1 VSEQH
6 APPPPLEA
14 ALAALPLFADAPVHA
29 RDAFARQGRLQRYR
43 PGTVMFLQGDPADAV
58 YCILSGRVEIT
69 TTAADGRVRLV
80 AMVTPGDLLGEL
92 AVLGGMARSG
102 SAICVADTTAWAV
115 DSQQFRRYLTD
126 HPPVALTLLSSLSRL
141 VITQNG
147 LVDDML
153 FLDLRGRVAKRLLG
167 LAAKSSDGPPTS
179 GTVIDWGL
187 PQTDLAYL
195 CGGTR
200 ANVSRVLSEFGRRRL
215 IERAGRQYIL
225 RDVDALRRLAGL

>member
-1 VSEQH
+1 VSEQR

-14 ALAALPLFADAPVHA
+14 ALAALPLLAGVPAQA

-102 SAICVADTTAWAV
+102 SALCVADTTAWAV
-115 DSQQFRRYLTD
+115 DGQQFRRYLTD

-225 RDVDALRRLAGL
+225 RDIDALRRLAGL